1 MYLDASGLSKA
12 REAAFSFLLH
22 SLRGC
27 VEERRA
33 EKGVKWNSPISPP
46 EFLQS
51 LAGNFSTEGKFAV
64 EPTQTLE
71 RPPKRC
77 SWVKG
82 IFYYKKLG
90 DVVFYRE
97 EFHTVVLRDE
107 MVFFVRLCY
116 LCFFSVWFSFCN
128 DLHVSSS
135 WRVGGNVFILY
146 L

>member
-71 RPPKRC
+71 RPPKGAHATFKTSPART
-77 SWVKG
+77 SADG
-82 IFYYKKLG
+82 
-90 DVVFYRE
+90 
-97 EFHTVVLRDE
+97 TVYFE
-107 MVFFVRLCY
+107 AWEIQ
-116 LCFFSVWFSFCN
+116 S
-128 DLHVSSS
+128 
-135 WRVGGNVFILY
+135 
-146 L
+146 